1 MWGITVNRMITSC
14 FGKDKREVKKMAT
27 AKIGDMITFKRDG
40 KNYEGTVSG
49 VRENS
54 VIVQYGYSKEKDEPL
69 TTIVNHKNYKVQKS
83 S

>member
-1 MWGITVNRMITSC
+1 MTIRF
-14 FGKDKREVKKMAT
+14 FGKDKVEVKEMAA
-27 AKIGDMITFKRDG
+27 AKIGDTITFKRDG
-40 KNYEGTVSG
+40 ESHEGTVSG

-69 TTIVNHKNYKVQKS
+69 TTIVNHKNYKIKKAS